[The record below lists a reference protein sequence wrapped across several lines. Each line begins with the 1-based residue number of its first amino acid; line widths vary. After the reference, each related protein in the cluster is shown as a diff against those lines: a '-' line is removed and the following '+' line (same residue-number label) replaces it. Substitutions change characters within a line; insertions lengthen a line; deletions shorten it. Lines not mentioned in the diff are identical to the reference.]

1 MTGEVRE
8 TREIRLKRLKI
19 RAWRRGIK
27 EMDLL
32 LGGFADREMAAL
44 DEDGLDAFEALMEE
58 ADQDLLR
65 WVTGLEPAPEVHR
78 AMLLRVAPEARLIGG

>member
-1 MTGEVRE
+1 MSAPGPEPREV
-8 TREIRLKRLKI
+8 RLKRLGI

-32 LGGFADREMAAL
+32 LGGFADNQMAGLSAA
-44 DEDGLDAFEALMEE
+44 ELDAFEALMEE

-65 WVTGLEPAPEVHR
+65 WVTGLEPAPEAHR
-78 AMLLRVAPEARLIGG
+78 KMLSRIAPEARLIGG

>member
-1 MTGEVRE
+1 MSEE

-19 RAWRRGIK
+19 RAWRRGLK

-32 LGGFADREMAAL
+32 MGGFADTEMASLSDA
-44 DEDGLDAFEALMEE
+44 DLDAFEAVMEE

-65 WVTGLEPAPEVHR
+65 WVTGVEPVPEEH
-78 AMLLRVAPEARLIGG
+78 AEMLARICARDTENTPQ

>member
-1 MTGEVRE
+1 MSAGGAEPREV
-8 TREIRLKRLKI
+8 RLKRLKI

-32 LGGFADREMAAL
+32 LGGFADSRMAELSEAEL
-44 DEDGLDAFEALMEE
+44 DDFEALMEE

-65 WVTGLEPAPEVHR
+65 WVTGLEPAPEAHLP
-78 AMLLRVAPEARLIGG
+78 MLRRVAPEARL

>member
-1 MTGEVRE
+1 MSEPREV
-8 TREIRLKRLKI
+8 RLKRLKI

-32 LGGFADREMAAL
+32 LGGFADREMADLSAA
-44 DEDGLDAFEALMEE
+44 ELDAFEALMEE

-65 WVTGLEPAPEVHR
+65 WVTGLEPAPEGHLP
-78 AMLLRVAPEARLIGG
+78 MLRRVAPEARL

>member
-1 MTGEVRE
+1 MSGEARE
-8 TREIRLKRLKI
+8 TRLKRLKI

-32 LGGFADREMAAL
+32 LGGFADREMA
-44 DEDGLDAFEALMEE
+44 GLSEAELEAFEALMEE

-65 WVTGLEPAPEVHR
+65 WVTGLAPVPPEHR
-78 AMLLRVAPEARLIGG
+78 AMLARVAPEARMLEG

>member
-1 MTGEVRE
+1 M
-8 TREIRLKRLKI
+8 KRLKI

-32 LGGFADREMAAL
+32 LGGFADSEMAGLA
-44 DEDGLDAFEALMEE
+44 DSELDALEALMEE

-65 WVTGLEPAPEVHR
+65 WVTGLEAPPEVHV
-78 AMLLRVAPEARLIGG
+78 AMLRRIAPEARL

>member
-1 MTGEVRE
+1 MSE

-32 LGGFADREMAAL
+32 LGGFADSAMAAL
-44 DEDGLDAFEALMEE
+44 DDEGLDALEALMEE

-65 WVTGLEPAPEVHR
+65 WVTGLEPVPAHHRDMLARIAPT
-78 AMLLRVAPEARLIGG
+78 ARLATPGEV

>member
-1 MTGEVRE
+1 MSES
-8 TREIRLKRLKI
+8 REIRLKRLKI

-32 LGGFADREMAAL
+32 LGGFADSQMAAL
-44 DEDGLDAFEALMEE
+44 DAAGLDAFEALMEE

-65 WVTGLEPAPEVHR
+65 WVTGLEPAPEAHR
-78 AMLLRVAPEARLIGG
+78 AMLRRVAPEARLIDG